1 MEVQAVGKYLRI
13 SPRKLAPV
21 AALVKRKKAGEAL
34 KYLRFVNKR
43 AAQFVTDVL
52 KSAMSNAK
60 NNFDLS
66 EDGLVIK
73 KIEVGKGPMLKRWR
87 AASRGRAHQVLKR
100 TSHLKVIVEGEKVQ
114 GKKSEDKQDQL
125 SEQKPLMI
133 ANTQKSESGVKNQE
147 GKPKSEKGKG
157 KI

>member
-13 SPRKLAPV
+13 SPRKLTPV
-21 AALVKRKKAGEAL
+21 AALVRRKKAGEAL

-43 AAQFVTDVL
+43 GARFVTDVL
-52 KSAMSNAK
+52 KSAISNAK
-60 NNFDLS
+60 NNFDLP
-66 EDGLVIK
+66 EEELVIK

-114 GKKSEDKQDQL
+114 GKKSQDRQDQL
-125 SEQKPLMI
+125 SEQKPLMMVDS
-133 ANTQKSESGVKNQE
+133 QKSESEVRTQ
-147 GKPKSEKGKG
+147 GKAKTDKGKE
-157 KI
+157 KV